1 VTKYEHLAAGAP
13 VRIRRTIPS
22 RAPTV
27 EADFAVPALTGLL
40 VGLLGAVLPA
50 VLFWLLWG
58 LFWIPYASFGSVFC
72 LVGLSWRVLVGDKSL
87 WASESI
93 ESTGLDPSGGLQMPA
108 LPERAPVLLNP
119 YAGRETL
126 EAERREEKRSGF
138 AAFVRACERDTTS
151 RRWETEVGRTQYAT
165 WRDLLLS
172 SGWASWRS
180 DNPRDGWELSADP
193 DTIIGALG

>member
-1 VTKYEHLAAGAP
+1 VQ
-13 VRIRRTIPS
+13 
-22 RAPTV
+22 
-27 EADFAVPALTGLL
+27 ADFLVPALTGLL
-40 VGLLGAVLPA
+40 VGILA
-50 VLFWLLWG
+50 
-58 LFWIPYASFGSVFC
+58 SVFPALLFDLLC
-72 LVGLSWRVLVGDKSL
+72 PGAFWPAFLGVASVFGGLGVSWRVLVGDRSL
-87 WASESI
+87 WATESI
-93 ESTGLDPSGGLQMPA
+93 VSDRVEPDGGLQMPA
-108 LPERAPVLLNP
+108 LPERSPVLLNP

-172 SGWASWRS
+172 SGWAEWRS

-193 DTIIGALG
+193 ETIIGALG

>member
-1 VTKYEHLAAGAP
+1 MTKYEHLAAGAP

-27 EADFAVPALTGLL
+27 QSDVLVPALAGL
-40 VGLLGAVLPA
+40 LLGALAAILPA
-50 VLFWLLWG
+50 LVLGALLGHGWAAWLG
-58 LFWIPYASFGSVFC
+58 FASVFC
-72 LVGLSWRVLVGDKSL
+72 TGAILWRLGIIDESL
-87 WASESI
+87 WATESI
-93 ESTGLDPSGGLQMPA
+93 ESTTPEIPQGLDMPA

-193 DTIIGALG
+193 ETIIGALG